1 MLEPEGCEQWVF
13 TFDSATG
20 EVRRVEK
27 LDPVSGSSQELSE
40 AEYAALDSYLD
51 ALAPKPEPEVTNPS
65 ASTSLAAHRAYW
77 QGIADC
83 AALYRQLRH
92 SG

>member
-1 MLEPEGCEQWVF
+1 MLEQGRCEQWIF

-40 AEYAALDSYLD
+40 AEYAALNSYLG
-51 ALAPKPEPEVTNPS
+51 ALALKPEPEVPNPS
-65 ASTSLAAHRAYW
+65 ASTSIAAHRAYW
-77 QGIADC
+77 QGMADC
-83 AALYRQLRH
+83 AALYRQHRY